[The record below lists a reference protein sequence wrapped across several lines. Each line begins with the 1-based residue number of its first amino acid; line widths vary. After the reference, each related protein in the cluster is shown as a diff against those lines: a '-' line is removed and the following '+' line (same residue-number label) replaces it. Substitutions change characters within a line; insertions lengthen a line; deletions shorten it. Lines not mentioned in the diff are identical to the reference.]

1 MKPRNLISVF
11 QGDAAIE
18 SIGLDINKQFAA
30 LKKHEIRNMQSFCSI
45 MADNECLIS
54 HFDGFFVSYTIAQ
67 IGKELDLLR
76 FGEEFLLNIE
86 IKSELKV
93 AQKETKNSKT
103 NERKSLL
110 FKILRKIH

>member
-45 MADNECLIS
+45 MADNECLIW
-54 HFDGFFVSYTIAQ
+54 Q
-67 IGKELDLLR
+67 I
-76 FGEEFLLNIE
+76 
-86 IKSELKV
+86 
-93 AQKETKNSKT
+93 T
-103 NERKSLL
+103 NV
-110 FKILRKIH
+110 